1 MMATG
6 TQEIP
11 QSVQADPDDALLV
24 KRFQRGEES
33 AFNHLVIRYQTTIYQ
48 LAQRYTTK
56 HEDTLD
62 ITQDVFL
69 KAYRRLPRFNGQCQF
84 YTWIYRITINLC
96 IDHTRQQIRCRNR
109 RINTSKSTDDLL
121 AEVVDLKFPPPT
133 RSIETEELLAHFR
146 TAMLQLPPQQHQV
159 FILRHQDGMKLSEIA
174 RKLKRSVGTVKAHLF
189 NARKC
194 LQKEIFPYLRGE
206 L

>member
-11 QSVQADPDDALLV
+11 QSVQEDPDDVLLV

-33 AFNHLVIRYQTTIYQ
+33 AFNHLVIRYPTTIYQ

-69 KAYRRLPRFNGQCQF
+69 KAYRGLPRFNGQCQF
-84 YTWIYRITINLC
+84 IHGSTVLPAISVSII
-96 IDHTRQQIRCRNR
+96 HA
-109 RINTSKSTDDLL
+109 SKSGT
-121 AEVVDLKFPPPT
+121 
-133 RSIETEELLAHFR
+133 ET
-146 TAMLQLPPQQHQV
+146 
-159 FILRHQDGMKLSEIA
+159 
-174 RKLKRSVGTVKAHLF
+174 
-189 NARKC
+189 
-194 LQKEIFPYLRGE
+194 GE
-206 L
+206 LTPRNPPMICWPRL

>member
-11 QSVQADPDDALLV
+11 QSVQADPNDALLV

-48 LAQRYTTK
+48 LAQRYATK

-69 KAYRRLPRFNGQCQF
+69 KAYRGLPRFNGRCRF
-84 YTWIYRITINLC
+84 YTWIYRITINLR
-96 IDHTRQQIRCRNR
+96 IDRTRQRIRHQKRG
-109 RINTSKSTDDLL
+109 IDTSKSTDDLL

-146 TAMLQLPPQQHQV
+146 TVMLQLSSQQRQV
-159 FILRHQDGMKLSEIA
+159 FILRHRDGMMLSEIA
-174 RKLKRSVGTVKAHLF
+174 QKLK
-189 NARKC
+189 
-194 LQKEIFPYLRGE
+194 
-206 L
+206 

>member
-11 QSVQADPDDALLV
+11 QSVQEDPDDVLLV

-62 ITQDVFL
+62 ITQGSL
-69 KAYRRLPRFNGQCQF
+69 KPIEDCPVSTDSASFIHGSTVLPAISVSI
-84 YTWIYRITINLC
+84 IYA
-96 IDHTRQQIRCRNR
+96 
-109 RINTSKSTDDLL
+109 SKSGT
-121 AEVVDLKFPPPT
+121 
-133 RSIETEELLAHFR
+133 ET
-146 TAMLQLPPQQHQV
+146 
-159 FILRHQDGMKLSEIA
+159 
-174 RKLKRSVGTVKAHLF
+174 
-189 NARKC
+189 
-194 LQKEIFPYLRGE
+194 GE
-206 L
+206 LTPRNPPMICWPRL

>member
-11 QSVQADPDDALLV
+11 QSVQADPDDVLLV

-62 ITQDVFL
+62 ITQGSL
-69 KAYRRLPRFNGQCQF
+69 KPIEDCPV
-84 YTWIYRITINLC
+84 
-96 IDHTRQQIRCRNR
+96 
-109 RINTSKSTDDLL
+109 STDSASLYMDLPYYQQSL
-121 AEVVDLKFPPPT
+121 Y
-133 RSIETEELLAHFR
+133 RSYTPANQGPKQE
-146 TAMLQLPPQQHQV
+146 
-159 FILRHQDGMKLSEIA
+159 
-174 RKLKRSVGTVKAHLF
+174 
-189 NARKC
+189 N
-194 LQKEIFPYLRGE
+194 
-206 L
+206 

>member
-1 MMATG
+1 MIATG

-48 LAQRYTTK
+48 LAQRYATK

-69 KAYRRLPRFNGQCQF
+69 KAYRGLPRFNGQCQF

-96 IDHTRQQIRCRNR
+96 IDHTRQQIR
-109 RINTSKSTDDLL
+109 
-121 AEVVDLKFPPPT
+121 
-133 RSIETEELLAHFR
+133 
-146 TAMLQLPPQQHQV
+146 
-159 FILRHQDGMKLSEIA
+159 
-174 RKLKRSVGTVKAHLF
+174 
-189 NARKC
+189 
-194 LQKEIFPYLRGE
+194 
-206 L
+206 

>member
-1 MMATG
+1 MATG

-11 QSVQADPDDALLV
+11 RSVQADPDDVLLV

-33 AFNHLVIRYQTTIYQ
+33 AFNDLVIRHQTAIYQ
-48 LAQRYTTK
+48 LAQRYVKT

-69 KAYRRLPRFNGQCQF
+69 KAYRGLLRFNGRCQF

-96 IDHTRQQIRCRNR
+96 IDHTRQQIRCRKR
-109 RINTSKSTDDLL
+109 GIDTSKSADDLL
-121 AEVVDLKFPPPT
+121 AKVEDFNFSPPT
-133 RSIETEELLAHFR
+133 KSIEAEELLAHFR
-146 TAMLQLPPQQHQV
+146 TAMLQLSPQQHQV
-159 FILRHQDGMKLSEIA
+159 FILRHQDRMKLSEIA
-174 RKLKRSVGTVKAHLF
+174 QKLKRSVGTVKAHLF
-189 NARKC
+189 CARKC

>member
-1 MMATG
+1 MATG

-11 QSVQADPDDALLV
+11 QSVQADPDDVLLV

-33 AFNHLVIRYQTTIYQ
+33 AFNDLVIRHQTAIYQ
-48 LAQRYTTK
+48 LAQRYVKT

-69 KAYRRLPRFNGQCQF
+69 KAYRGLLRFNGRCQF

-96 IDHTRQQIRCRNR
+96 IDHTRQQIRYRKR
-109 RINTSKSTDDLL
+109 GIDTSKSADDLL
-121 AEVVDLKFPPPT
+121 AKVEDFNFSPPT
-133 RSIETEELLAHFR
+133 KSIEAEELLAHFR
-146 TAMLQLPPQQHQV
+146 TAMLQLSPQQHQV
-159 FILRHQDGMKLSEIA
+159 FILRHQDRMKLSEIA
-174 RKLKRSVGTVKAHLF
+174 QKLKRSVGTVKAHLF
-189 NARKC
+189 CARKC
-194 LQKEIFPYLRGE
+194 LQKEIFPYLHGE